1 MKTIISGCRDFTDYN
16 LLKSKLDYY
25 RKDHTITEVVSGAAS
40 GADTLGENYAVENE
54 LPVKQFKANW
64 KQYGNAAGP
73 IRNRQMAHYA
83 DVLIAV
89 WDGKS
94 KGTHNMMEEMNK
106 LKKPVFLVYI
116 GPPIEAQG
124 LVNMFIPSEQKT

>member
-1 MKTIISGCRDFTDYN
+1 MKVIIAGGRDFYDYRT
-16 LLKSKLDYY
+16 LLEGILESGFD
-25 RKDHTITEVVSGAAS
+25 ITSVVSGCAP

-73 IRNRQMAHYA
+73 IRNRQMAQYA